1 MSILSAQNLSKYFG
15 AQDVFAG
22 VTFSIARGDKVALVG
37 PNGAGK
43 TTLLRIILGLDEP
56 SEGYVSRARSLRTGY
71 LPQQPTFDSEATV
84 VGEMEAVFADL
95 RHQQETLQRLAEE
108 MSVAEDAQELLD
120 RYAQAEARF
129 EHAGGYEYENRIKRV
144 LGGLGFSEE
153 MFTWPITML
162 SGGQVTR
169 AYLAKLLLQEPE
181 LLVLDE
187 PTNYLDLQAL
197 EWLESYLAA
206 WPGSL
211 LIVSHDRY
219 FLDHV
224 VTRVWEMNHKG
235 LDTYRGNYSHY
246 VEQRKARRQRRW
258 REFKVQ
264 QEQIAHTEDFIRR
277 YKAGQRSKEARGR
290 LKRLNRLERITPP
303 PTDRAINLR
312 LSTQLRSGDKVLM
325 SEGAVI
331 GFPSSPSAENG
342 ASDASEPHA
351 LFTLPEVLI
360 QRGER
365 IVLLGPNGCGKTTF
379 LRTLLGQMEPLTGT
393 IRLGAS
399 IRIGYLPQKRDWLD
413 YDKTVLEQ
421 ILDYSDLKVEEAR
434 TLLGRF
440 LFSGDEVYK
449 QIGNLSGG
457 EMTRVALAIL
467 TMRGA
472 NVLLLD
478 EPTTHLDVESQ
489 EILQNVLLTFPGTIL
504 LVSHDR
510 YLIDAL
516 ADWIWLIK
524 DGQVTQFEGNYS
536 AYAAQQSAPETL
548 ALDPSPTRNDD
559 QEDYRAQRRAQAA
572 EKRQR
577 ERFAALESQI
587 ETIEAQ
593 IAQTASLLDLAS
605 RRQDLA
611 EVQSLGQR
619 YRQLEA
625 DLAQHM
631 SEWEGLA
638 REHV

>member
-1 MSILSAQNLSKYFG
+1 MSILAAHNLAKYYG

-22 VTFSIARGDKVALVG
+22 VTFSIAHGDKVALVG

-56 SEGYVSRARSLRTGY
+56 TEGEVSRARGLRMGY
-71 LPQQPTFDSEATV
+71 LPQQPTLDSDARV
-84 VGEMEAVFADL
+84 IGEMEAVFSEL
-95 RHQQETLQRLAEE
+95 RRQQAALQRLADE
-108 MSVAEDAQELLD
+108 MASADNVQEAMD

-129 EHAGGYEYENRIKRV
+129 EQAGGYEYENRIKRV

-153 MFTWPITML
+153 MFEWPIAML

-169 AYLAKLLLQEPE
+169 AYLARLLLQEPE

-206 WPGSL
+206 WPGSI

-224 VTRVWEMNHKG
+224 VTRVWELNHNQ
-235 LDTYRGNYSHY
+235 LETYRGNYSHY

-258 REFKVQ
+258 REFKAQ
-264 QEQIAHTEDFIRR
+264 QAHIARTEDFIRR

-303 PTDRAINLR
+303 PTDHAINLR

-331 GFPSSPSAENG
+331 GFPSRPEAELG
-342 ASDASEPHA
+342 SQEDTGPHP
-351 LFTLPEVLI
+351 LFELPEVLI

-365 IVLLGPNGCGKTTF
+365 VVLLGPNGCGKTTF
-379 LRTLLGQMEPLTGT
+379 LRTLLDQMEPLSGH

-399 IRIGYLPQKRDWLD
+399 VRIGYLPQKRDWLD

-421 ILDYSDLKVEEAR
+421 ILDYSDMTVEQAR
-434 TLLGRF
+434 TLMGRF
-440 LFSGDEVYK
+440 LFTGDEVYK
-449 QIGNLSGG
+449 LIGNLSGG

-489 EILQNVLLTFPGTIL
+489 EILQSVLLTFPGTIL

-516 ADWIWLIK
+516 ADWLWIVK
-524 DGQVTQFEGNYS
+524 DGRVSLFEGNYT
-536 AYAAQQSAPETL
+536 AYTTSLRAPMIDPTSPETK
-548 ALDPSPTRNDD
+548 RDD
-559 QEDYRAQRRAQAA
+559 RSGYRAERRAQAA
-572 EKRQR
+572 ARRQR
-577 ERFAALESQI
+577 ERVESLESEIAEI
-587 ETIEAQ
+587 EQ
-593 IAQTASLLDLAS
+593 RIASTASLLDLAS
-605 RRQDLA
+605 QRKDLA
-611 EVQSLGQR
+611 EVQSLGQA
-619 YRQLEA
+619 YRQLEG
-625 DLAQHM
+625 DLAQRM
-631 SEWEGLA
+631 REWEALA
-638 REHV
+638 HEHV